1 MWQGAIRKKLLI
13 DRDLMR
19 QRRRHRLLLTVK
31 QRNTLAHVVR
41 KPIQIGMAGGISK
54 KVAYRQT
61 SRCTWLCPVILTGMK
76 SRGSQLISV
85 WAEPKG
91 YWETMETKEL
101 DENNSTGTSLGTFQ
115 IHIDNIV
122 DGGVIRDLHAPSVD
136 MLVER
141 IRRLGWKIDS
151 VSFYGIMF
159 TGCQS

>member
-1 MWQGAIRKKLLI
+1 
-13 DRDLMR
+13 
-19 QRRRHRLLLTVK
+19 
-31 QRNTLAHVVR
+31 
-41 KPIQIGMAGGISK
+41 
-54 KVAYRQT
+54 
-61 SRCTWLCPVILTGMK
+61 
-76 SRGSQLISV
+76 
-85 WAEPKG
+85 
-91 YWETMETKEL
+91 METKEL